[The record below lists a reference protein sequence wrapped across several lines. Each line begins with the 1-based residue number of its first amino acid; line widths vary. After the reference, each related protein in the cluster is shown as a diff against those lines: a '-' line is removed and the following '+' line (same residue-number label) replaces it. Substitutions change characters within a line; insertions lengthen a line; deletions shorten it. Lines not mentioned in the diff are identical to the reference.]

1 MKNYCF
7 FFMLLL
13 GFFFP
18 RCEEEEA
25 FELPEF
31 STSGKNTFGCYVD
44 KELFVYTRGSGVLGH
59 SPISGYYSEGGK
71 YLGFYSY
78 ANKDRSISIT
88 DSIVKVGFK
97 HKVSSALYKINK
109 GYYRLCKDLPS
120 EYCLLKFDK
129 ENGIISGTFSFS
141 VKHTK
146 TGEIKTITD
155 GRFDIKINIHD

>member
-59 SPISGYYSEGGK
+59 SPISGYYSE
-71 YLGFYSY
+71 
-78 ANKDRSISIT
+78 
-88 DSIVKVGFK
+88 
-97 HKVSSALYKINK
+97 
-109 GYYRLCKDLPS
+109 
-120 EYCLLKFDK
+120 
-129 ENGIISGTFSFS
+129 
-141 VKHTK
+141 
-146 TGEIKTITD
+146 
-155 GRFDIKINIHD
+155 

>member
-1 MKNYCF
+1 MRLNSF

-13 GFFFP
+13 CFFFP

-71 YLGFYSY
+71 YMDFYSY
-78 ANKDRSISIT
+78 ANKDRFIGIT
-88 DSIVKVGFK
+88 NSIVKVGFK
-97 HKVSSALYKINK
+97 HKVSDALYKDNN
-109 GYYRLCKDLPS
+109 GYFDLCKDLPS

-141 VKHTK
+141 VKHIE

>member
-1 MKNYCF
+1 MRLNSF
-7 FFMLLL
+7 FFILLL
-13 GFFFP
+13 CFFFP

-109 GYYRLCKDLPS
+109 EYYRLCKDLPS

-141 VKHTK
+141 VKHIE

>member
-1 MKNYCF
+1 MRLNSF
-7 FFMLLL
+7 FFILLL
-13 GFFFP
+13 CFFFP

-71 YLGFYSY
+71 YMDFYSY

-109 GYYRLCKDLPS
+109 EYYRL
-120 EYCLLKFDK
+120 YLKFHK
-129 ENGIISGTFSFS
+129 NILHIKNHLFPYYTLSLSLLCPQLTFLYF
-141 VKHTK
+141 VILHCL
-146 TGEIKTITD
+146 
-155 GRFDIKINIHD
+155 F

>member
-1 MKNYCF
+1 MRLNSF
-7 FFMLLL
+7 FFILLL
-13 GFFFP
+13 CFFFP

-71 YLGFYSY
+71 YMDFYSY

-97 HKVSSALYKINK
+97 HKISSAMYEDN
-109 GYYRLCKDLPS
+109 
-120 EYCLLKFDK
+120 
-129 ENGIISGTFSFS
+129 N
-141 VKHTK
+141 
-146 TGEIKTITD
+146 
-155 GRFDIKINIHD
+155 